1 MDGYEE
7 EVMRHNV
14 LLWDQLWGI
23 PEHDLDRAQCDARLA
38 RMADSVTDSMRPA
51 PLADYHRWHE
61 YYHEWRQW
69 TREHAAALAGM
80 IITDD
85 PGTYQALHDDLM
97 RPGVHDMLV
106 ADHMTPPEED
116 GWPTTGDTPEETL
129 PPMPETDAGAGIG
142 I

>member
-1 MDGYEE
+1 MDSYEE
-7 EVMRHNV
+7 RVMRHNV
-14 LLWDQLWGI
+14 LLWDRLWGI
-23 PEHDLDRAQCDARLA
+23 PWHDLDRVQCDARLA
-38 RMADSVTDSMRPA
+38 RMADSVTGSMRPT
-51 PLADYHRWHE
+51 PDDLDLRG
-61 YYHEWRQW
+61 WRQW

-80 IITDD
+80 VLAGD
-85 PGTYQALHDDLM
+85 PAAYQALHDDLM

-116 GWPTTGDTPEETL
+116 GWPTTGGTPEETL